1 MNSIEERIT
10 KVLRENFKIAEEIG
24 PTTTF
29 GDLSIDSLVIVELA
43 LILDAEFGTA
53 LEDGELTT
61 SMTVADAAGLLV
73 ARGATP

>member
-10 KVLRENFKIAEEIG
+10 KILLENFKISDAIG

-43 LILDAEFGTA
+43 LALDLEFGTA
-53 LEDGELTT
+53 LEHGELTE
-61 SMTVADAAGLLV
+61 SMTVADAAALLV
-73 ARGATP
+73 AKGAAP